1 MFALSDLVEP
11 RLLLC
16 ALPLALS
23 LSACGEEDSVT
34 AVTTHHEDPLM
45 DAALADQIMVDP
57 DMVNRNSAN
66 LVASFPTQE
75 GIIPAPDAGSAAI
88 MAAREEAIAMLG
100 GAAALRDAPQP
111 ERIDGTL
118 PPEAA
123 LSVAARAASAGEG
136 MEDCAALA
144 EFSAVWAARLPEVF
158 PVYPRGAVHEAA
170 GTDEGDCSLRV
181 VNFTTPVPLGDVMD
195 FYFTRADAA
204 GYEVQRVLQD
214 GDDILGGTHGAASV
228 MVFARLR
235 DDGMTDIDLVTS
247 GGI

>member
-1 MFALSDLVEP
+1 
-11 RLLLC
+11 
-16 ALPLALS
+16 
-23 LSACGEEDSVT
+23 
-34 AVTTHHEDPLM
+34 M

-66 LVASFPTQE
+66 LVASFPSQD
-75 GIIPAPDAGSAAI
+75 GFVPVPDAGSAAI

-100 GAAALRDAPQP
+100 GAAALRHAPEP
-111 ERIDGTL
+111 TRVEGEL

-144 EFSAVWAARLPEVF
+144 EFSAIWAARLPEAF

-170 GTDEGDCSLRV
+170 GSDAGACKLRV
-181 VNFTTPVPLGDVMD
+181 VNFTTPVPLADVMD

-204 GYEVQRVLQD
+204 GFEIQRVLQD
-214 GDDILGGTHGAASV
+214 GDDVLGGTKGGASV
-228 MVFARLR
+228 MVFARSR
-235 DDGMTDIDLVTS
+235 DDGMTDFDLVTS
-247 GGI
+247 GGF